1 MALFRFRVENHSVL
15 VPLPCVVT
23 GHRRMSW
30 LRALHPVRKGIVQRT
45 PAKSLPHR
53 LLPDFVE
60 MNETP
65 EVEAVVR
72 AGGGTQLI

>member
-1 MALFRFRVENHSVL
+1 MSGASCAMRSLTGQPAIGVES
-15 VPLPCVVT
+15 
-23 GHRRMSW
+23 
-30 LRALHPVRKGIVQRT
+30 VRKGIVQRT